1 MLGARPDPDALLER
15 VQRMEA
21 ARRRG
26 RLKVFFGATAGVGK
40 TYAMLEAARRERTA
54 GRDVVVGLLETHGRG
69 ETAALLEGLELLAR
83 KTLEYRGRAL
93 EELDLD
99 RALARHPSLLLVDEL
114 AHTNVPGS
122 RHDKRWQDVAEL
134 CDAGIE
140 VWTTLNVQHLESLN
154 DIIAQV
160 TGVRVRETLP
170 DAVFEEADEVEL
182 VDLPPEVLLERLREG
197 KVYGASQ
204 AKLAEEGFFK
214 RGNLLALRELAL
226 RRTAEQIDADVQEYR
241 RDQGIDRT
249 WAVTEHILVC
259 VGPSPLSAVLVRA
272 GRRMAFGLRA
282 KLTVATVETP
292 GAVLSEA
299 DRARVARHLRLAE
312 QLGAEVVGLHGE
324 RVSTAL
330 LDHARASNVTRLV
343 VGKPTH
349 PRWRDRLFGSLLDEV
364 VRGSGDIDV
373 HVISGDAAEDGAS
386 RGERRQAQ
394 PVVAREYGASAGVVG
409 LATLADLVVYRGFDL
424 SEVAMVY
431 VLSIVVV
438 ASRFG
443 RGPSALAA
451 VLSVL
456 AFDFCFVPPR
466 FTFAVSDYRYLFTF
480 ATMLVV
486 GLVVSTLT
494 LRVRRQAESAVAR
507 EQHTAALYAL
517 TRELGGARSVRA
529 IAQVAVRNAGA
540 AFGAQVAVLL
550 ADGTGHVAPLLGLEG
565 ALAVDEREAAV
576 ASWAFAHA
584 EPAGLGT
591 STLPAA
597 SALYTPLVSAYQIVG
612 VLGIRPTVGDVPVAA
627 ERRQLLDAFCHQIA
641 MALERSRLL
650 DEGHAARLRAE
661 RESLRNALLS
671 SVSHDLRTPL
681 AAITGA
687 ASTLL
692 EDDAAPLDVRR
703 EMLQT
708 VFDEADRLNRLVGNL
723 LDMTRL
729 EAGDLQVKKEWTPL
743 EEVVGSALHRLERT
757 LRGRSID
764 VDLPADLPLV
774 AVDGV
779 LVGQVFVNLL
789 ENAAKHTPSTSP
801 IEIRARSEADE
812 VTVEISDRGPGLPP
826 GAEKRVFEKFYRA
839 AGGPGTGLGL
849 AIARGVV
856 IAHGGRIEA
865 LSRAGGGATFRFTL
879 PIGGVPPTA
888 PEEPPASGAE
898 AA

>member
-1 MLGARPDPDALLER
+1 MPGDRPDPDALLER
-15 VQRMEA
+15 VQRLEA
-21 ARRRG
+21 ASRRG

-40 TYAMLEAARRERTA
+40 TYAMLEAARRERAA
-54 GRDVVVGLLETHGRG
+54 GRDTVVGLCETHGRADA
-69 ETAALLEGLELLAR
+69 AALLEGFEVLP
-83 KTLEYRGRAL
+83 KKKLEYRGHAL

-99 RALARHPSLLLVDEL
+99 RAIARRPSLLLVDEL
-114 AHTNVPGS
+114 AHTNVPGA
-122 RHDKRWQDVAEL
+122 RHEKRWQDVREL

-154 DIIAQV
+154 DVIAQI

-182 VDLPPEVLLERLREG
+182 VDLPPEVLIERLREG
-197 KVYGASQ
+197 KVYLAAQ
-204 AKLAEEGFFK
+204 AKLAEEGFFR

-226 RRTAEQIDADVQEYR
+226 RRTAEQIDADVLEYR
-241 RDQGIDRT
+241 RDQGIEQT
-249 WAVTEHILVC
+249 WAVAEHILVC
-259 VGPSPLSAVLVRA
+259 VGPSPLSATLVRA

-292 GAVLSEA
+292 GTRLSAA

-324 RVSTAL
+324 RISSAL
-330 LDHARASNVTRLV
+330 LTHARSSNVTRIV
-343 VGKPTH
+343 IGKPTH
-349 PRWRDRLFGSLLDEV
+349 PRWRDVLFGSLLDEV

-373 HVISGDAAEDGAS
+373 HVISGEEGEEPGAP
-386 RGERRQAQ
+386 ERRPAPPQGARGY
-394 PVVAREYGASAGVVG
+394 VAATLVVG
-409 LATLADLVVYRGFDL
+409 LTTALDLLVYRGFEL
-424 SEVAMVY
+424 SDVAMVY
-431 VLSIVVV
+431 VLGIVVV

-443 RGPSALAA
+443 RGPSATAA
-451 VLSVL
+451 ALSVL
-456 AFDFCFVPPR
+456 AFDFAFVPPR
-466 FTFAVSDYRYLFTF
+466 FTFAVSDYRYFLTF
-480 ATMLVV
+480 ATMLIV
-486 GLVVSTLT
+486 GLVVSSLT
-494 LRVRRQAESAVAR
+494 LRVRRQAESASAR
-507 EQHTAALYAL
+507 EHHTAALYAL
-517 TRELGGARSVRA
+517 TRELAGARSVRA
-529 IAQVAVRNAGA
+529 IAQVAVRDAGA
-540 AFGAQVAVLL
+540 AFGARVAVLL
-550 ADGTGHVAPLLGLEG
+550 PDGAGHVRPLPDLEG
-565 ALAVDEREAAV
+565 ALELDERETVV
-576 ASWAFAHA
+576 ASWAFEHG

-597 SALYTPLVSAYQIVG
+597 KALHSPLVSAYQVVG
-612 VLGIRPTVGDVPVAA
+612 VLSIQPTTDTPVLA
-627 ERRQLLDAFCHQIA
+627 ERRQLLDAFCHKTA
-641 MALERSRLL
+641 MALERARLL
-650 DEGHAARLRAE
+650 EEGHAARLRAE

-692 EDDAAPLDVRR
+692 EDDTAPLDVRR

-729 EAGDLQVKKEWTPL
+729 EAGDLRVKKEWMSL
-743 EEVVGSALHRLERT
+743 EEVIGTALHRLERT
-757 LRGRSID
+757 LHGRPVA

-774 AVDGV
+774 AIDGR

-789 ENAAKHTPSTSP
+789 ENAAKHTPQGTP
-801 IEIRARSEADE
+801 IEIAARASDKD
-812 VTVEISDRGPGLPP
+812 VCVEISDRGPGVDA
-826 GAEKRVFEKFYRA
+826 GEEERVFEKFYRA
-839 AGGPGTGLGL
+839 RGTAGTGLGL

-865 LSRAGGGATFRFTL
+865 LARDGGGATFRFTL
-879 PIGGVPPTA
+879 PLGGVPPTVPAEPA
-888 PEEPPASGAE
+888 PSSER